1 MNAHI
6 CPIDKPMGIF
16 SLDER
21 SYLPNWDIFL
31 EEMLNISQAQQV
43 TNCTD
48 FSFHLLPQESSMSK
62 YNN

>member
-1 MNAHI
+1 
-6 CPIDKPMGIF
+6 MGIF

-48 FSFHLLPQESSMSK
+48 FSFHLLLQESSMSK